1 MSIGSC
7 PMNTNDLALRITD
20 MGSYQGQQLECQP
33 IPGVSEVLQVTVQAY
48 EELPAFVSIT
58 DSQIMC
64 ITNLFLDAE
73 VNPET
78 RGMMLEEMLELNI
91 PIPLSS
97 FGKLDDRFVIFG
109 SMSVHSSI
117 EDICHEI
124 ITLTENAVEAI
135 DALKDYLLPTST
147 GGVQ

>member
-1 MSIGSC
+1 
-7 PMNTNDLALRITD
+7 MNTNELALRITD
-20 MGSYQGQQLECQP
+20 MGSYEGQQLECQP
-33 IPGVSEVLQVTVQAY
+33 IPGVTEVLQVTVKAY

-73 VNPET
+73 VNPES
-78 RGMMLEEMLELNI
+78 RGMMLEEMLELNV

-135 DALKDYLLPTST
+135 EALQDYLLPAAT
-147 GGVQ
+147 GGGR